1 MNLESWIAEQTS
13 AVTSREKEKKTV
25 EWKVSQPKPFPRGS
39 RSLFYSLGLACAFSG
54 VEKYISY
61 KEFNRQKGA
70 QRNLKCGL
78 GGEAVGGRR
87 AGAGGTP
94 FSKLSRRK

>member
-1 MNLESWIAEQTS
+1 ML
-13 AVTSREKEKKTV
+13 
-25 EWKVSQPKPFPRGS
+25 
-39 RSLFYSLGLACAFSG
+39 FSG

-70 QRNLKCGL
+70 QRNLKGRL

-87 AGAGGTP
+87 TGAGGGGRGGNTVFQAKP
-94 FSKLSRRK
+94 RQIKRRKGREVGAQREPGAASRLLPCSF